1 MPLDPMYVSVKE
13 AAKFLGDISTW
24 QVYAL
29 LDGKKI
35 ESRYQGRRRL
45 VVAKSLQA
53 YAEALPTDSPADV
66 A

>member
-45 VVAKSLQA
+45 VVASSLRA
-53 YAEALPTDSPADV
+53 YAESLPSDSPADV